1 LVSKRHRIE
10 ELTVHTPDRTIAM
23 LTPQDTS
30 RAAALLADRLGE
42 VAIATAVLRS
52 QEAQGRGE
60 LIEMV
65 NWRRI
70 AEQALRRFE
79 SEYSTA

>member
-1 LVSKRHRIE
+1 
-10 ELTVHTPDRTIAM
+10 M
-23 LTPQDTS
+23 LTSHDTS

-42 VAIATAVLRS
+42 IAVAAAILRS
-52 QEAQGRGE
+52 QEAGRRGE

-70 AEQALRRFE
+70 AEQALRRFAP
-79 SEYSTA
+79 EYTPA

>member
-1 LVSKRHRIE
+1 MARAPNRM
-10 ELTVHTPDRTIAM
+10 IAM
-23 LTPQDTS
+23 LTVQDAC

-42 VAIATAVLRS
+42 VAIAAALLRS
-52 QEAQGRGE
+52 QEAERRGA

-70 AEQALRRFE
+70 AEQALRRFQP
-79 SEYSTA
+79 EYSAA

>member
-1 LVSKRHRIE
+1 
-10 ELTVHTPDRTIAM
+10 M
-23 LTPQDTS
+23 LTLQDTN

-42 VAIATAVLRS
+42 VAVAAALLRS
-52 QEAQGRGE
+52 QEAEARGA

-79 SEYSTA
+79 PAYSAA